1 MAINRPSKPS
11 ATLPNDFGG
20 VQTPY
25 TSAQISSGYQDG
37 VPQVVD
43 GGNMNYERKGLFQGM
58 KYLRTVVDFIRD
70 TPIGKIFWINS
81 NGQMDYMTPAVIA
94 TDTEYTT
101 GTATDK
107 TPNVKQVVDNLALK
121 ADDNSAVH
129 KNGNEI
135 IYDTKTFVGGLI
147 RQLSTGYGGVCVQN
161 STIAKGTTPSTT
173 VGGQFVF
180 QDKDGISSNYRIG
193 GIEVEYNKNGSILT
207 RLTAYKPEN
216 SSSTYAYIGVVY
228 PANGQPYTEA
238 PTPTEDTN
246 TSKQIDT
253 VGARNTKLANYLPLS
268 GGTLTGNLTITKNAP
283 NVILRNTEITKGT
296 GASKLT
302 PMNFNDKD
310 GKSMGVVRHQYGTNK
325 NSIMELLAYKANANS
340 DTQAAALSITYPAS
354 GDPYAKAPASDE
366 DGSIVTTVSKTKA
379 SNGGFK
385 LGNGLIIN
393 WGTYGTG
400 SGSATITYSM
410 PYTSAPKIFAG
421 NNYNST
427 GAFPGFADVG
437 TTSCKINKNSGIS
450 GWWFAIGY

>member
-1 MAINRPSKPS
+1 MAINRPRKPS

-129 KNGNEI
+129 KTRDETISGNI
-135 IYDTKTFVGGLI
+135 TFTGSTHYKTDIAYTETPSVNK
-147 RQLSTGYGGVCVQN
+147 YGGFGFIDKN
-161 STIAKGTTPSTT
+161 DSEISAFYAALYTNGTGLAGFKLKNKTGNTAEL
-173 VGGQFVF
+173 
-180 QDKDGISSNYRIG
+180 NLR
-193 GIEVEYNKNGSILT
+193 YNASG
-207 RLTAYKPEN
+207 AF
-216 SSSTYAYIGVVY
+216 
-228 PANGQPYTEA
+228 YTQA

-253 VGARNTKLANYLPLS
+253 VGARNTKLAKYLPLS
-268 GGTLTGNLTITKNAP
+268 GGTLTGNLAITKNAP
-283 NVILRNTEITKGT
+283 NASLRNTEITKGT
-296 GASKLT
+296 APSANKLT
-302 PMNFNDKD
+302 PMNFYDKD
-310 GKSMGVVRHQYGTNK
+310 GEPMGFVRHQYGTNK
-325 NSIMELLAYKANANS
+325 NSIMEIIAYKANANS
-340 DTQAAALSITYPAS
+340 DTQAAVLSITYPAS
-354 GDPYAKAPASDE
+354 GNPYAKAPASDE
-366 DGSIVTTVSKTKA
+366 NGSIVTTVNKSKAT
-379 SNGGFK
+379 NGYFQ
-385 LGNGLIIN
+385 LGNGMIVN

-400 SGSATITYSM
+400 SGSATITYSKA
-410 PYTSAPKIFAG
+410 YTSAPKIFAG
-421 NNYNST
+421 NNYNAT
-427 GAFPGFADVG
+427 GAFPGFSDVG
-437 TTSCKINKNSGIS
+437 TTSCKIYKNSGIA

>member
-121 ADDNSAVH
+121 ADDDSAVH
-129 KNGNEI
+129 KTRDATISGDI
-135 IYDTKTFVGGLI
+135 TFTKFTHYKTDI
-147 RQLSTGYGGVCVQN
+147 SYTE
-161 STIAKGTTPSTT
+161 TPSENKYS
-173 VGGQFVF
+173 GFNFV
-180 QDKDGISSNYRIG
+180 D
-193 GIEVEYNKNGSILT
+193 KNGSGIGAFYAALYKDGTGLVGFNLKNKSGSTEILGL
-207 RLTAYKPEN
+207 RYNA
-216 SSSTYAYIGVVY
+216 SGAF
-228 PANGQPYTEA
+228 YTEA
-238 PTPTEDTN
+238 PTPTADNN

-268 GGTLTGNLTITKNAP
+268 GGALTGNLTITKNAP
-283 NVILRNTEITKGT
+283 EVNIRNTEITKGT
-296 GASKLT
+296 APSATKLT
-302 PMNFNDKD
+302 AFNFYDKD
-310 GKSMGVVRHQYGTNK
+310 GKSLGVVRHQYGTSK
-325 NSIMELLAYKANANS
+325 NSIIELLAYKANSNS

-354 GDPYAKAPASDE
+354 GDPYVKAPASNVS
-366 DGSIVTTVSKTKA
+366 GSVLTTVA
-379 SNGGFK
+379 IGSNKNGHYIK
-385 LGNGLIIN
+385 YGNGLMEQ
-393 WGTYGTG
+393 WGIAEG
-400 SGSATITYSM
+400 
-410 PYTSAPKIFAG
+410 
-421 NNYNST
+421 NST
-427 GAFPGFADVG
+427 VTLPQPYKDNKYNISWSALVGAKYYDLQYVTDM
-437 TTSCKINKNSGIS
+437 TTTNFRNNTIERY
-450 GWWFAIGY
+450 WRTIGYYK